1 MRLDTFLQ
9 REIIRLHTLNQNC
22 SNREIARILELSP
35 TTVGTLLEKFKQSN
49 LSYEQLAELCDKDFR
64 NQIGTQPQTPQQK
77 GKPEPFWEDIYDE
90 LKKRDMTIELLWQEY
105 RIDNPEGL
113 SYSQLSLIHI

>member
-35 TTVGTLLEKFKQSN
+35 TTVGTL
-49 LSYEQLAELCDKDFR
+49 
-64 NQIGTQPQTPQQK
+64 
-77 GKPEPFWEDIYDE
+77 
-90 LKKRDMTIELLWQEY
+90 
-105 RIDNPEGL
+105 
-113 SYSQLSLIHI
+113 SLIHI